1 MLRFAIRQDR
11 SRERVRRFAAGPMPL
26 VVQAGRQ
33 ERKET
38 LNGTTP
44 ELTLNDLPRPPFY
57 RLVDEGR
64 RDVYVETEVGGEPAK
79 KVATLF
85 ASREPAEEFSARAIE
100 FGMDALAG
108 TTVREL
114 KDWGE
119 VEAYAGGGQ
128 DYVVFVSEEGSALFH
143 AGDVARH
150 AAGRAAEVPL
160 PLYLISDEKG
170 ESPLISVETDEGGE
184 VLVAALFST
193 PEKARAF
200 KEKAAHLNLPD
211 GLGKIDDEDGLR
223 RHALV
228 ARRAGADY
236 AVVDPESGATEAI
249 PIEEWT

>member
-1 MLRFAIRQDR
+1 MDD
-11 SRERVRRFAAGPMPL
+11 
-26 VVQAGRQ
+26 
-33 ERKET
+33 
-38 LNGTTP
+38 TTP
-44 ELTLNDLPRPPFY
+44 ELTLDDLPRPPFY
-57 RLVDEGR
+57 RLADEEG
-64 RDVYVETEVGGEPAK
+64 RDVYAETEIGGEPAK
-79 KVATLF
+79 KVGTLL
-85 ASREPAEEFSARAIE
+85 ASRELAEEFSVRAIE

-108 TTVREL
+108 TVVREL
-114 KDWGE
+114 KDWGA
-119 VEAYAGGGQ
+119 VEAYADGGQ
-128 DYVVFVSEEGSALFH
+128 DYVVFVSEMGSALFH

-170 ESPLISVETDEGGE
+170 EAPLISVETDEGGGAGEASGASE

-200 KEKAAHLNLPD
+200 KEKAAHLDLPD

-249 PIEEWT
+249 PLEEWTQ

>member
-1 MLRFAIRQDR
+1 MDD
-11 SRERVRRFAAGPMPL
+11 
-26 VVQAGRQ
+26 
-33 ERKET
+33 
-38 LNGTTP
+38 TTP
-44 ELTLNDLPRPPFY
+44 ELTLDDLPRPPFY
-57 RLVDEGR
+57 RLADEEG
-64 RDVYVETEVGGEPAK
+64 RDVYAETEVGGEPAK
-79 KVATLF
+79 KVGTLL
-85 ASREPAEEFSARAIE
+85 ASRELAEEFSVRAIE

-108 TTVREL
+108 TVVREL
-114 KDWGE
+114 TDWGT
-119 VEAYAGGGQ
+119 VEAYADGGQ
-128 DYVVFVSEEGSALFH
+128 DYVVFVSEMGSALFH

-170 ESPLISVETDEGGE
+170 EAPLISVETDEGGGAGEASGASE

-200 KEKAAHLNLPD
+200 KEKAAHLDLPD

-249 PIEEWT
+249 PLEEWTQ

>member
-1 MLRFAIRQDR
+1 
-11 SRERVRRFAAGPMPL
+11 
-26 VVQAGRQ
+26 
-33 ERKET
+33 
-38 LNGTTP
+38 
-44 ELTLNDLPRPPFY
+44 
-57 RLVDEGR
+57 
-64 RDVYVETEVGGEPAK
+64 
-79 KVATLF
+79 
-85 ASREPAEEFSARAIE
+85 
-100 FGMDALAG
+100 
-108 TTVREL
+108 VREL
-114 KDWGE
+114 KDWGA
-119 VEAYAGGGQ
+119 VEAYADGGQ
-128 DYVVFVSEEGSALFH
+128 DYVVFVSEMGSALFH

-170 ESPLISVETDEGGE
+170 EAPLISVETDEGGGAGEASGASE

-200 KEKAAHLNLPD
+200 KEKAAHLDLPD

-249 PIEEWT
+249 PLEEWTQ